1 MASSTPFPCKQIYI
15 LSDHADS
22 VQNGWHVFKF
32 NEILSIPNNYS
43 FLLSCV
49 DAQLPYSFYS
59 ISEARDNHALHWMH
73 RNAGS
78 EESHDFFSLNL
89 ADGNYS
95 IYEILD
101 KMVEVDQSLTYI
113 YNEST
118 NKVTIT
124 TIHDIE
130 LTSPF
135 EPLAAMLGFDATQ
148 YDIADTNSI
157 TSKGIVNLSGLQ
169 SIYVRTSFITQNIDT
184 RVGGLTNVL
193 CKIHILTASG
203 QFFSWENVHGFK
215 VRIREKHISSVVVRL
230 EDENSNS
237 INLNGQSFQM
247 TIQLDVYKPDKIV
260 KLRRHRD
267 ILDMDDK
274 SEFQGE

>member
-1 MASSTPFPCKQIYI
+1 MTTAFPSKQIFVHSEH
-15 LSDHADS
+15 SDN
-22 VQNGWHVFKF
+22 VQNGWYLFKF
-32 NEILSIPNNYS
+32 NEVITLQNNYS

-49 DAQLPYSFYS
+49 DTQLPYSFYS
-59 ISEARDNHALHWMH
+59 ISEARGNHALHWMH
-73 RNAGS
+73 RDSGS
-78 EESHDFFSLNL
+78 EESHEFFSLNL

-95 IYEILD
+95 VYEILD
-101 KMVEVDQSLTYI
+101 KMVEADPSITYI

-130 LTSPF
+130 LTYPF
-135 EPLAAMLGFDATQ
+135 EKLAGMLGFDESQ
-148 YDIADTNSI
+148 YGVTDMNSM
-157 TSKGIVNLSGLQ
+157 TSNGIVNLSGLQ

-193 CKIHILTASG
+193 CKIPILAASG
-203 QFFSWENVHGFK
+203 QFLSWENVHGFK
-215 VRIREKHISSVVVRL
+215 VRIREKHISSVRIRL

-237 INLNGQSFQM
+237 IDLNGQSFQM
-247 TIQLDVYKPDKIV
+247 TLQLDVFKPDKIV

-267 ILDMDDK
+267 ILETDDK